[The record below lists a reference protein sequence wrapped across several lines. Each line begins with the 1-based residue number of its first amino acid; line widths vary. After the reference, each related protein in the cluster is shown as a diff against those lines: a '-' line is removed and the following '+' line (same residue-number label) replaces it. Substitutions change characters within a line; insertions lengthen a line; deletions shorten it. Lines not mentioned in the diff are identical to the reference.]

1 MKKIIAFICLV
12 CINIPVIS
20 SECGSIVKRGFIYYC
35 GETKLTKANDI
46 RSALSECPAACDQ
59 FETGYNLG
67 IGGSIFV
74 GIGGGCIGY
83 NLGRMIG
90 SGGKET
96 AIRPLWAIG
105 GGCFGV
111 GLIFASVASQQKKYA
126 ITKFNNRICN
136 ALQSNQKINI
146 RLSFN
151 SMWLTVDL

>member
-90 SGGKET
+90 SGQRFRNHTE
-96 AIRPLWAIG
+96 
-105 GGCFGV
+105 
-111 GLIFASVASQQKKYA
+111 FALLSPSELKKSY
-126 ITKFNNRICN
+126 RCD
-136 ALQSNQKINI
+136 S
-146 RLSFN
+146 RG
-151 SMWLTVDL
+151 WVDRFPC